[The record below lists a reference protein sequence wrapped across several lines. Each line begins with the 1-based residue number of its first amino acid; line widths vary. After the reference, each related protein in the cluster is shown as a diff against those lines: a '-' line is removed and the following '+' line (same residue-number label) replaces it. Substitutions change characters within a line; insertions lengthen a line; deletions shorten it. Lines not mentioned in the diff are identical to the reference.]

1 MQQTI
6 GERWHEEAEEHLLRD
21 GVAMAVVIFLAWIVF
36 TAFGYT
42 CMASADSGANER
54 VTDNVVMEAS
64 DTLMPEPPKQNVS
77 KELKEQIDM
86 EVQREWG
93 LEAQPVD
100 NDYVEENW
108 YSDYGVSEGY
118 SDNGDW
124 ASNFRFSGGG
134 SDGTYSYT
142 WYSQNV
148 LSGGGLT
155 ELNNNG
161 RHVDDRDFVCDGDG
175 YIAVAMDG
183 VEKGTVV
190 STPWGEAKV
199 YDRVSDGDEY
209 TGHIDVYTNY

>member
-6 GERWHEEAEEHLLRD
+6 GERWHEEAEKHLLRD
-21 GVAMAVVIFLAWIVF
+21 GVVITIVIFLAWIVF
-36 TAFGYT
+36 TMFGYT
-42 CMASADSGANER
+42 CMAMADASPVER
-54 VTDNVVMEAS
+54 VDQAVFEVVSDLDHVGVDVSVIQNGAEIVVEAETARQEAEQLAEYEL
-64 DTLMPEPPKQNVS
+64 DYDYLVS
-77 KELKEQIDM
+77 
-86 EVQREWG
+86 
-93 LEAQPVD
+93 
-100 NDYVEENW
+100 EE
-108 YSDYGVSEGY
+108 YSDDGSGGY
-118 SDNGDW
+118 DDW
-124 ASNFRFSGGG
+124 ASNFRYSGGG

-142 WYSQNV
+142 WYSQDV

-190 STPWGEAKV
+190 STPWGEGKV
-199 YDRVSDGDEY
+199 YDSVSDSDEY

>member
-6 GERWHEEAEEHLLRD
+6 GELWHEEAEKHLLRD
-21 GVAMAVVIFLAWIVF
+21 GVVITVVIFLAWIVF
-36 TAFGYT
+36 TMFGYT
-42 CMASADSGANER
+42 CMAMADASPVKCVDRAVFEVVSDLEHVGVDVSVIQNSAEIVVEAETER
-54 VTDNVVMEAS
+54 QEAEQLAEYEL
-64 DTLMPEPPKQNVS
+64 DYDYLVS
-77 KELKEQIDM
+77 
-86 EVQREWG
+86 
-93 LEAQPVD
+93 
-100 NDYVEENW
+100 EE
-108 YSDYGVSEGY
+108 YSDDGSGGY
-118 SDNGDW
+118 DGDW
-124 ASNFRFSGGG
+124 ASNFRSSGGG

-199 YDRVSDGDEY
+199 YDSVSDSNEY

>member
-6 GERWHEEAEEHLLRD
+6 GERWHEEAEEHLVRD
-21 GVAMAVVIFLAWIVF
+21 GVVMTVVIFLGWIVF
-36 TAFGYT
+36 TMFGYT
-42 CMASADSGANER
+42 CMAIADVGTVESVDQVVFETVSDLDHAEIDISGIQEGAEI
-54 VTDNVVMEAS
+54 VMEA
-64 DTLMPEPPKQNVS
+64 EIARQ
-77 KELKEQIDM
+77 EAEQLD
-86 EVQREWG
+86 EY
-93 LEAQPVD
+93 D
-100 NDYVEENW
+100 W
-108 YSDYGVSEGY
+108 YYDCGVSEGY
-118 SDNGDW
+118 FDDDSEVYDEDW
-124 ASNFRFSGGG
+124 ASNFRASGGG

-199 YDRVSDGDEY
+199 YDSVSDSDEY